1 MASPNTTTTIE
12 HSDVVILNVPRI
24 APSRPSAGTALI
36 KSLVTQLGM
45 SSRLFDINLDFF
57 NTFADRYGLSQYHEL
72 DDYFYTD
79 DTKLSTE
86 TQHSYDQWCQ
96 EWCDKIIARKPRW
109 ILVSIFTWQC
119 QNFARDFLRRLRDL
133 TDANIVIGGQG
144 MIKSE
149 NSSFNK
155 DPYFA
160 KALLA
165 QNLID
170 YYIQGEAE
178 MALPALLS
186 GDVTHAGINGSEFAP
201 RTEMDL
207 VPLYDFSD
215 HDICAYHSGYPTG
228 QLPLESSRGCVRACA
243 FCDWPVYHGGFRSKS
258 GQRLFEETIAYY
270 ESSGVKH
277 YYFNDSLINGNL
289 GDFRRFNQALLEYY
303 QKNDL
308 PPRSITYSGMYI
320 VRKPNQWTESDW
332 QLISQA
338 GADTLLIG
346 VESGSE
352 RVRKEMAKGFTGK
365 DLDFTVEMAS
375 KYKIKVYFLMIVGWP
390 SETREE
396 FEMTLDLMR
405 RYQKY
410 VADGTMLG
418 INFGTSLTIGE
429 GTPIYKDPE
438 KFNITGVKGQRPV
451 DVFWMHKDNPGL
463 TYRERVLR
471 RIEAQE
477 LAQQLG
483 YTFWKGDDQLT
494 FLRNKYQRLLDANQ
508 N

>member
-1 MASPNTTTTIE
+1 
-12 HSDVVILNVPRI
+12 
-24 APSRPSAGTALI
+24 
-36 KSLVTQLGM
+36 
-45 SSRLFDINLDFF
+45 
-57 NTFADRYGLSQYHEL
+57 
-72 DDYFYTD
+72 
-79 DTKLSTE
+79 
-86 TQHSYDQWCQ
+86 
-96 EWCDKIIARKPRW
+96 
-109 ILVSIFTWQC
+109 
-119 QNFARDFLRRLRDL
+119 
-133 TDANIVIGGQG
+133 